1 MLRRSITVLLGLI
14 DRAAGAWVRWRA
26 GRGGTDAPE
35 VEIPMRMSQ
44 PPADWVQRV
53 RQGAPGLLEPV
64 GDDHLQVTPAP
75 PDPPP
80 GELEKHPRPQR
91 TAPAGDGEPAAPF
104 ASVEP
109 APPRA
114 SHLEMPAPPQSR
126 AKRATAGDSGGSRPL
141 AAEGSAAPAAE
152 TPVVGDDHLS
162 QGGIPEQRSVQ
173 VTERV
178 VVHDHPP
185 PEIAVR
191 APVSVEP
198 PPADPTLAK
207 SAKKADPL
215 IPAPAI
221 PIRLSAPISTDP
233 TPKRIHQPD
242 LRAELPGRPAEPQ
255 PQPAFAEDA
264 PASASHRWPDLP
276 HPPEERGPDME
287 GALRKWERDL
297 QVARE
302 QSRL

>member
-1 MLRRSITVLLGLI
+1 MGPVARRSGWHRRARGRNTNANVAAAGRLG
-14 DRAAGAWVRWRA
+14 AAGA
-26 GRGGTDAPE
+26 T
-35 VEIPMRMSQ
+35 
-44 PPADWVQRV
+44 
-53 RQGAPGLLEPV
+53 GAPGLLEPV

-80 GELEKHPRPQR
+80 GELEKLPRPQR
-91 TAPAGDGEPAAPF
+91 TAPAGDGEPAAPS

-255 PQPAFAEDA
+255 TTARLCGGRASLRFASLA
-264 PASASHRWPDLP
+264 
-276 HPPEERGPDME
+276 
-287 GALRKWERDL
+287 
-297 QVARE
+297 
-302 QSRL
+302 